1 MKHYFLS
8 FLLSMITLL
17 TIAQNPVTPNASPE
31 AKALLRYL
39 YDVKGKVV
47 LAGQHGI
54 DETEYIHELT
64 GKYPAIK
71 GYDLIHEER
80 NRREILSAI
89 DWWKR
94 GGIPTVMWH
103 WGAPSMGPGYENSKK
118 QIDISRCFEEGTDE
132 NRAMWD
138 DLKRIADW
146 LTFLRDANVPV
157 L

>member
-1 MKHYFLS
+1 M
-8 FLLSMITLL
+8 
-17 TIAQNPVTPNASPE
+17 TPNASPE

-54 DETEYIHELT
+54 NETEYIHELT

-118 QIDISRCFEEGTDE
+118 HDQQMIREDYANPRVVTLDK
-132 NRAMWD
+132 
-138 DLKRIADW
+138 LPRIMDY
-146 LTFLRDANVPV
+146 VQ
-157 L
+157 